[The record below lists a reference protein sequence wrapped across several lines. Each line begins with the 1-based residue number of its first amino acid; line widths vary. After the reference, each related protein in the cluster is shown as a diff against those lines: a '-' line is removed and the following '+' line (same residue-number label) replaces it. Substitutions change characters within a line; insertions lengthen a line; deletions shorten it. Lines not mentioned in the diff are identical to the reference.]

1 MRSARGPPG
10 GGLRMQKS
18 SLTRSPGFLLERSS
32 RPGMKKLR
40 GCSAC
45 SSSAL
50 PRYQS
55 RPSERPATRQVWTG
69 KLVAGPGFEPA
80 ASRSRI
86 TRQFIQTCRFLRFS
100 VRFFKST
107 RPERPDLRES
117 SAELLHELLHGLSTE
132 VDGATLCAP
141 AFRCR
146 NLCALWARHLKF
158 SMFLAMQGSL
168 RYSIA
173 GADRWPC
180 HTASQGS
187 HRVLRAGDAQGV
199 AALWRRG
206 DPDVA
211 CQGRARSQ

>member
-1 MRSARGPPG
+1 FRSHTTVHPNMSVSAFFSSILQVDAPG
-10 GGLRMQKS
+10 
-18 SLTRSPGFLLERSS
+18 
-32 RPGMKKLR
+32 
-40 GCSAC
+40 
-45 SSSAL
+45 
-50 PRYQS
+50 
-55 RPSERPATRQVWTG
+55 
-69 KLVAGPGFEPA
+69 
-80 ASRSRI
+80 ASRFARI
-86 TRQFIQTCRFLRFS
+86 
-100 VRFFKST
+100 
-107 RPERPDLRES
+107 

-132 VDGATLCAP
+132 VEGATLCAP

-180 HTASQGS
+180 HTASQRS

-211 CQGRARSQ
+211 CQG